1 MSASAAGGVIAFYQM
16 GYGVAA
22 FGVGPLESAG
32 VSLATI
38 FGLTAIVAVVMGGLS
53 FIVAGRRPEPA
64 ALHPRPA
71 A

>member
-1 MSASAAGGVIAFYQM
+1 M

-22 FGVGPLESAG
+22 FGVGPIESAG
-32 VSLATI
+32 VSLAAI
-38 FGLTAIVAVVMGGLS
+38 FGLTAGVAAVMGGLS
-53 FIVAGRRPEPA
+53 FVVAGRRPEPA